1 MGPIEAAVG
10 ILMLMALVVHFA
22 ELLGVSLSFMSV
34 KDQETWEYD
43 RVTSRGYERRRKQLI
58 IHTVVTVVLMA
69 ALLATAYKCWKL
81 YTMPINYDLAVIP
94 EDPSDGLVVAAI
106 GCLILAFA
114 GLMRLF
120 ILRAK
125 LKAIRIIAAKKP

>member
-10 ILMLMALVVHFA
+10 ILMLMALVVHIA
-22 ELLGVSLSFMSV
+22 ELVGVSLSFMSV
-34 KDQETWEYD
+34 NDQETWEHD

-58 IHTVVTVVLMA
+58 IHLVATTIVMT

-81 YTMPINYDLAVIP
+81 YTMPVNYDLAVIP

-106 GCLILAFA
+106 GCLILVFA
-114 GLMRLF
+114 GLVRLF
-120 ILRAK
+120 VLRAK
-125 LKAIRIIAAKKP
+125 LKAIRIIADKQH